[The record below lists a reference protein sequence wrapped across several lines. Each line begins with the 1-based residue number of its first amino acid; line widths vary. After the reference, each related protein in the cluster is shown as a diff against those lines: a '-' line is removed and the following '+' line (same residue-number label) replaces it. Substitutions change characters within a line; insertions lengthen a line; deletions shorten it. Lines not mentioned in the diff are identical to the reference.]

1 MSRDDLAREL
11 CDICVDE
18 YNDVIKQETIA
29 VANEK
34 AWKIV
39 ADHVSKLVIDELNLA
54 KGKIA
59 LNNYHVGQSVDLS
72 WIDHRLAELESQG
85 EKQ

>member
-1 MSRDDLAREL
+1 MSRDELAFEL
-11 CDICVDE
+11 QNIVDYE
-18 YNDVIKQETIA
+18 GFNGL
-29 VANEK
+29 
-34 AWKIV
+34 

-72 WIDHRLAELESQG
+72 WIDHRLAELESHR